1 MTPLSLRTCIAV
13 WVGLIVLLAITCGSA
28 FVPLGRFNIIV
39 NFGVAAAKALLVVLV
54 FMRLLS
60 GTTMIRVVA
69 LMGVFTLAILVCL
82 SLTDFAVRG
91 A

>member
-1 MTPLSLRTCIAV
+1 MTALSLRTCITV
-13 WVGLIVLLAITCGSA
+13 WLALIVLLAITCGSA
-28 FVPLGRFNIIV
+28 FLPLGRFNVVV
-39 NFGVAAAKALLVVLV
+39 NFGVALAKALLVVLV

-60 GTTMIRVVA
+60 GTMMIRIVA
-69 LMGVFTLAILVCL
+69 LIGIFTLAILVCL